1 MIVEAS
7 TDVVH
12 DQVFALAERTLGG
25 GRSNECYSEHKD
37 AYVHLFVGGYPADG
51 FDEAYARGIAAD
63 LSTLIA
69 PLGWFVAKLHFD
81 HHEAEDADEF
91 PDEEPQ
97 LMCFIDVFPMEGA
110 RVALLWHPS
119 APHAW
124 HASPR
129 AARDGILADGLRPS
143 TGGSDF
149 IVTANARI
157 YVVVDRQ
164 DVEHV
169 VADMRRWRTD
179 WDEWDLWRIDLA
191 AVPDHV
197 WRDDVEARGMCA
209 WTDAAIPATAVSLVP
224 EAER

>member
-1 MIVEAS
+1 MITESS

-12 DQVFALAERTLGG
+12 ELVYALADRTLVG

-37 AYVHLFVGGYPADG
+37 AYVHLFVGGYPGDG

-63 LSTLIA
+63 LAALVA
-69 PLGWFVAKLHFD
+69 PHGWFVAKIHFD
-81 HHEAEDADEF
+81 HHEAQDADEF
-91 PDEEPQ
+91 PDDEPQ
-97 LMCFIDVFPMEGA
+97 LMCFIDVFPMKGR
-110 RVALLWHPS
+110 RVALPWHPS
-119 APHAW
+119 ATHAW
-124 HASPR
+124 HAAPR
-129 AARDGILADGLRPS
+129 TARDGILAHGLRPS

-149 IVTANARI
+149 IVTANARV
-157 YVVVDRQ
+157 YVVVDRD

-197 WRDDVEARGMCA
+197 WRDDVEARDMCA
-209 WTDAAIPATAVSLVP
+209 WTDAAIPASAIELVP
-224 EAER
+224 EDER